1 MPFPDFPECWTI
13 ADFALAE
20 QNPRNGTQAVPY
32 IHKFTPHRLSV
43 RRRGQ
48 CRPPYHM
55 IICIESHLG
64 DIYLSGK
71 TRTKSELKRQLLYTE
86 AIRDVAHD
94 NFVPLLCRL
103 YGWELTAETAADF
116 TWDRDTELLLPLTHQ

>member
-1 MPFPDFPECWTI
+1 MTPPTRSDDCPGKPAASFLTI
-13 ADFALAE
+13 
-20 QNPRNGTQAVPY
+20 RNHHTLY
-32 IHKFTPHRLSV
+32 ELSV

-71 TRTKSELKRQLLYTE
+71 TRTKSELKRQLLHTE